1 MGTNLLLIKDSEVI
15 ANLGRA
21 YHFQDNNTIE
31 QDIEKLVIRTEET
44 RDRIVK
50 EMYGFAI
57 WNPTDPEHV
66 MSVLCDIEDS
76 LEYMRDEMIEYGKK
90 ILLAD
95 MLEQG
100 FEVKTDVELGELKD
114 YSMLPD
120 HRESS

>member
-1 MGTNLLLIKDSEVI
+1 MGESLLLVKDGKVI
-15 ANLGRA
+15 ANLGRS
-21 YHFQDNNTIE
+21 YHFTDNNTIE
-31 QDIEKLVIRTEET
+31 RDIEKLVERSEET

-57 WNPTDPEHV
+57 WHPTKPEHI

-90 ILLAD
+90 IMLAD

-100 FEVKTDVELGELKD
+100 FEAKRDVELGKLKD
-114 YSMLPD
+114 YSRLLPD
-120 HRESS
+120 H